1 MASQGCTASGEEI
14 HPAELT
20 LGLDID
26 FTALGQLQ
34 GNKTKHRN
42 MVVKTGTKT

>member
-1 MASQGCTASGEEI
+1 MVSQGCTASGEDI

-20 LGLDID
+20 LGLYID

-34 GNKTKHRN
+34 RN
-42 MVVKTGTKT
+42 NRGKLWLK

>member
-1 MASQGCTASGEEI
+1 MVSWGCTASSEDI

-34 GNKTKHRN
+34 RKTETW
-42 MVVKTGTKT
+42 VSYG

>member
-1 MASQGCTASGEEI
+1 MASQGCTESGEDI

-34 GNKTKHRN
+34 REREKH
-42 MVVKTGTKT
+42 KYFELISHYL

>member
-1 MASQGCTASGEEI
+1 MASHGCTASGEDI

-34 GNKTKHRN
+34 RKNIL
-42 MVVKTGTKT
+42 VKTSTKR

>member
-1 MASQGCTASGEEI
+1 MASQGCTESGEDI

-34 GNKTKHRN
+34 REREREKN
-42 MVVKTGTKT
+42 MLF

>member
-1 MASQGCTASGEEI
+1 MVSQGCTASGEDI

-26 FTALGQLQ
+26 FTALRQLQ
-34 GNKTKHRN
+34 RKKKREN
-42 MVVKTGTKT
+42 